1 MGGKD
6 GGLEY
11 LGFDPS
17 TSSLLRTHASDCANT
32 PVASLLEYLGFDPS
46 TSCLRS
52 THASDCANTPMVAPS
67 RGGNPPAKHT
77 RAGQKANS
85 VTGNRTP
92 GICVT
97 GRDVT
102 NYTMTDEP
110 GRCSSCM
117 EVRMRFAAVCLCAA
131 THSWFGHIRVNTA
144 HPIRTANL
152 STLELDQYC
161 SGGPCGNLEC

>member
-1 MGGKD
+1 M
-6 GGLEY
+6 EY
-11 LGFDPS
+11 QGFDP
-17 TSSLLRTHASDCANT
+17 C
-32 PVASLLEYLGFDPS
+32 

-52 THASDCANTPMVAPS
+52 THASDCANTPTVGRGACRKRGQNNVS
-67 RGGNPPAKHT
+67 RKKNPH
-77 RAGQKANS
+77 S

-102 NYTMTDEP
+102 NYTMTDDGADTAWPSVAPIP
-110 GRCSSCM
+110 GPAVA
-117 EVRMRFAAVCLCAA
+117 VRAAPA
-131 THSWFGHIRVNTA
+131 SWFGHIKVNAA

-152 STLELDQYC
+152 STFELNQYY